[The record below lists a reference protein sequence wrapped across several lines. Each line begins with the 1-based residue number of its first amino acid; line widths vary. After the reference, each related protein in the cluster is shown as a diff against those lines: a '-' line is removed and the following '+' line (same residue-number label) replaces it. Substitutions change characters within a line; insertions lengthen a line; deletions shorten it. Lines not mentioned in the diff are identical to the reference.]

1 MDIST
6 RRLSVPGKPGV
17 KATGLTQK
25 SQVILLLAIATHF
38 NCQNLT
44 EFYIDESS
52 KTQSRRLSGNHA
64 HVVEFTKVAKIWHE
78 TYVRIWKPQL

>member
-6 RRLSVPGKPGV
+6 RRLSVPGKPGF

-38 NCQNLT
+38 NCQKLT
-44 EFYIDESS
+44 EFYTDEST
-52 KTQSRRLSGNHA
+52 KRRVADYRVIML
-64 HVVEFTKVAKIWHE
+64 KVILVMFCNVLE
-78 TYVRIWKPQL
+78 SL